1 MEKVNFTFLLHGDPK
16 SPIAEPQPFLLLETF
31 SLKFSLLVKSVL
43 LEENKPVTWKI
54 FLKGFLFAILK
65 KKTISHFIT
74 FLAPKLN
81 LT

>member
-1 MEKVNFTFLLHGDPK
+1 MVTPRVLLLNPNL
-16 SPIAEPQPFLLLETF
+16 FYLLETF